1 MDSSILAKL
10 DNASRIELYG
20 LVIKASC
27 KLDIG
32 ATAKT
37 IADHVV
43 LASVGLGPDQIAWAT
58 RDAGA
63 MQANDSWSRVGKE
76 IIVRGLWSGGGAPVQ
91 TIDQNKFFA
100 KAERTALC
108 SLTNELNGRVEDFG
122 ETFWRF
128 VSQRSPLVG
137 GRLEQNT
144 PLVSIEYSD
153 RYLNSPLPVRLLAE
167 VIAHAPGMSSSSA
180 VKLITTDQVSNFS
193 SSSPTLLKHDWQVLK
208 HRDNVL
214 QGGLS
219 GALGGRFTL
228 LKKPKFDVPHG
239 RVLRLKFADG
249 GVTILLDQGFGYW
262 WPTRAIR
269 FDFSATVADQVRE
282 LGTCPFQLQSS
293 QGYATWIGIKED

>member
-1 MDSSILAKL
+1 MESSWQG
-10 DNASRIELYG
+10 NHS
-20 LVIKASC
+20 
-27 KLDIG
+27 
-32 ATAKT
+32 
-37 IADHVV
+37 
-43 LASVGLGPDQIAWAT
+43 AWPLE
-58 RDAGA
+58 R
-63 MQANDSWSRVGKE
+63 
-76 IIVRGLWSGGGAPVQ
+76 GGAPVQ

-137 GRLEQNT
+137 GRLERNT

-219 GALGGRFTL
+219 GALGGRFTH
-228 LKKPKFDVPHG
+228 LKQPKFDVPHG

-249 GVTILLDQGFGYW
+249 GSPSCLIKD
-262 WPTRAIR
+262 
-269 FDFSATVADQVRE
+269 SATGGQQE
-282 LGTCPFQLQSS
+282 QSGLIS
-293 QGYATWIGIKED
+293 LRQWLIKSAS